1 MELKTYNKFFERF
14 PQREY
19 EKTNDI
25 QTSFSVSEKVSDKGY
40 ANGRYDWNCFDSFNN
55 VKLVNLPSK
64 NKEQKQ
70 NIKVRLGNGNGNVDK
85 IYVIQPLLSV
95 CSFQSVT
102 LFIFSI
108 SIIILTVYLLY
119 TIYYN
124 YQNFSEFCKLLNL
137 PLRDQQSIIRILFFG
152 MLMSVFL
159 LLLIFSQYNVLASKI
174 NDATIT
180 STQTKMMIIT
190 GFFLVCWIII
200 LSSRN
205 AVRFITIHKTSLY
218 YLVTASV
225 VLSVLLFVLFKNYS
239 LTFLL
244 LCCISVIVFC
254 IHVLPLFFSP
264 LMLSLIPS
272 WFPFAS
278 KNSDKTNNK
287 DSEEENEKSIKEFIS
302 NIFFLCILGLW
313 WVIPLWSGI
322 FLTKFFDPDDSYNVY
337 NQSGDLGINM
347 YGGVFSSPDANKFL
361 KIQPI
366 IGFFTSWF
374 HPIPQNNPG
383 LFKATAITP
392 MMAPTIPI
400 PTANTNNFT
409 INVDK
414 TIFEKTN
421 MGNDMWTTI
430 QLGFLKEMP
439 LVVCCYIYMFKM
451 AYFCNLCRDTK
462 IKFENMEQQKV
473 EFQKKILSLNVS
485 NNVKSIIFYSLHD
498 HDSNEI
504 LFFNQKFPLIQKILE
519 EKQIGDMKTFQDWW
533 KDYYAKNYI
542 HFINLINFYYTV
554 FTFIILLT
562 LCLLLIWIFNTCY
575 FIFAVF
581 QNVWIVVVWFILCLL
596 TLSPVASLFTKWFG
610 EKIF

>member
-1 MELKTYNKFFERF
+1 MELKTYDEFFRLF

-19 EKTNDI
+19 GKTNDEN
-25 QTSFSVSEKVSDKGY
+25 TSFAVSDKVADRGY
-40 ANGRYDWNCFDSFNN
+40 ANGKYDWNCFDSFNN
-55 VKLVNLPSK
+55 VKLESK
-64 NKEQKQ
+64 DKEQKQ
-70 NIKVRLGNGNGNVDK
+70 NIKVTLTCKDK
-85 IYVIQPLLSV
+85 IYVIQPFLSV
-95 CSFQSVT
+95 CSFRSIT

-108 SIIILTVYLLY
+108 FIILLTIYLLY
-119 TIYYN
+119 KIYFN
-124 YQNFSEFCKLLNL
+124 YPNFSEFCKLLNI
-137 PLRDQQSIIRILFFG
+137 PLRNQQSIIRILFFG

-159 LLLIFSQYNVLASKI
+159 LLLIVIQYNVLASKI

-180 STQTKMMIIT
+180 STQTKALIIAL
-190 GFFLVCWIII
+190 FLIVCWIII
-200 LSSRN
+200 ILNSKN
-205 AVRFITIHKTSLY
+205 AVRFITNHKTSLY
-218 YLVTASV
+218 YLITASAF
-225 VLSVLLFVLFKNYS
+225 LSAVLLFVLFKNYS

-244 LCCISVIVFC
+244 MCCISVIVFC

-264 LMLSLIPS
+264 IMFSLIPS
-272 WFPFAS
+272 WFTFAS
-278 KNSDKTNNK
+278 KISDKTNTT

-302 NIFFLCILGLW
+302 NIFFLCIFGLW

-322 FLTKFFDPDDSYNVY
+322 FLIKFFDPDDSYNVY
-337 NQSGDLGINM
+337 KENGGDLSINM
-347 YGGVFSSPDANKFL
+347 YGGVFSSPAANKFL

-374 HPIPQNNPG
+374 QPIPNNNPE
-383 LFKATAITP
+383 LFKASELRSGYPT
-392 MMAPTIPI
+392 APTSK
-400 PTANTNNFT
+400 FQ

-414 TIFEKTN
+414 TIFKTNN

-430 QLGFLKEMP
+430 KWGFLKEMP
-439 LVVCCYIYMFKM
+439 LVICCLYYMTKM
-451 AYFCNLCRDTK
+451 ANFCNLCRDTK

-498 HDSNEI
+498 HDPNEI
-504 LFFNQKFPLIQKILE
+504 LFFNQKFPPIQKILE

-554 FTFIILLT
+554 FTFIVLLT
-562 LCLLLIWIFNTCY
+562 LCLLMVWIFNTCY